1 MDGNI
6 ALGLILIFLD
16 LGSEYFALLCTND
29 RMVFM
34 GGFCRSHAR
43 FPACVSRF
51 VQGVWV
57 DSSWRTE
64 SRSGDNV

>member
-34 GGFCRSHAR
+34 GGFCRSQVR
-43 FPACVSRF
+43 LPACVSLCIK
-51 VQGVWV
+51 GVWV
-57 DSSWRTE
+57 DASWGTE